1 MNISALSCLLGKHF
15 FVSFASIK
23 YLAEIVFA
31 LIQTRD
37 VNLTG
42 IATCLNGN
50 ASNKS
55 RYRSLQRFVADLNLC
70 YMRLAKLL
78 LDIMGA
84 GDSKKWLIAIDRTN
98 WKFGS
103 LDINIFMLSVCW
115 KTVAIPLIWIML
127 DKAGTSN
134 TAERKDLI
142 SLFIE
147 WFGSHRIEGLIG
159 DREFIGD
166 KWMQYLD
173 DMGIPFYLRI
183 KAGMQIANS
192 KGAFRTSNHLVHGLK
207 AGSYTTLKGTRRL
220 GQKRKGPELYISA
233 FRRLDGELVII
244 ATNDNVAAAADIYK
258 RRWEIE
264 TLFACL
270 KTRGFNL
277 ENTHLIH
284 LERIRTLVA
293 LVAIAF
299 VIGYKIGLWLNDKI
313 PIKLKKHGYKA
324 QSFFRYGLDYIR
336 AILLRRGGENGGGN
350 ESRGGGGNSVKLL
363 EVLGIL
369 NEPPQSIFN
378 ADRERLMTC

>member
-1 MNISALSCLLGKHF
+1 MLMNKSALSRLLSKHL
-15 FVSFASIK
+15 FVSLASINRI
-23 YLAEIVFA
+23 AEIIFA

-42 IATCLNGN
+42 IALSLYGN

-55 RYRSLQRFVADLNLC
+55 RYRFLQRFVADLKFC

-78 LDIMGA
+78 LEIMEV
-84 GDSKKWLIAIDRTN
+84 DQSQKWLIAIDRTN

-103 LDINIFMLSVCW
+103 FSINIFMLSICW
-115 KTVAIPLIWIML
+115 KGVAIPLIWTML
-127 DKAGTSN
+127 DKEGTSN
-134 TAERKDLI
+134 TEERKDLI
-142 SLFIE
+142 WLFIE
-147 WFGSHRIEGLIG
+147 WFGSHRIGGLIG

-166 KWMQYLD
+166 SWMKWLD
-173 DMGIPFYLRI
+173 DMQIPFYLRI
-183 KAGMQIANS
+183 KAGVQITNS
-192 KGAFRTSNHLVHGLK
+192 IGVFRTSNHLVHSILPGHVR
-207 AGSYTTLKGTRRL
+207 TLKGARRL
-220 GQKRKGPELYISA
+220 GQKRAGPEVYISA

-244 ATNDNVAAAADIYK
+244 ATNDKVDEAADIYK

-264 TLFACL
+264 TLFACM

-299 VIGYKIGLWLNDKI
+299 VVGYKIGLWLNDKK
-313 PIKLKKHGYKA
+313 PIKLKKHGYKE

-336 AILLRRGGENGGGN
+336 AILFDRDN
-350 ESRGGGGNSVKLL
+350 SRGSIALMEIF
-363 EVLGIL
+363 EVLCK
-369 NEPPQSIFN
+369 PPKPSNLYFD
-378 ADRERLMTC
+378 ADNRGRLMEC